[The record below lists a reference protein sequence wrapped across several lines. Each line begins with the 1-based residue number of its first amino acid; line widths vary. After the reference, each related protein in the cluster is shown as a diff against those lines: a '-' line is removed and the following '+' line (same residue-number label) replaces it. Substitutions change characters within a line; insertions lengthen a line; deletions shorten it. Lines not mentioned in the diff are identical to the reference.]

1 MGELIAG
8 QTTAMVITYN
18 EGPNLLRCLDGLRW
32 APRILI
38 VDSGSTDETLDIAR
52 QYSQADI
59 VERPFD
65 DFATQCNF
73 GLARIETRWVLSL
86 DADYQLSEALAAEIS
101 ALREDDVAGYSAAF
115 VYRMYGRPLRGSLY
129 PPRVVLYRKDGAA
142 YRNEGHA
149 HRVMIAG
156 RVATLRGKILLDD
169 RKALARWFPSQQ
181 HYARREADYLLAT
194 PRAGLGRADR
204 VRLMGWPAPILV
216 FFYTLIVKRCA
227 LDGWAGWLYVLQR
240 TFAEI
245 ALALEI
251 VDRRVRNR
259 APAEASGRERDEA
272 GRVSER
278 ADTL

>member
-52 QYSQADI
+52 QYSQAEI

-86 DADYQLSEALAAEIS
+86 DADYQLSEALVTEIS

-149 HRVMIAG
+149 HRVMITG
-156 RVATLRGKILLDD
+156 RVANLRGKILLDD
-169 RKALARWFPSQQ
+169 RKALARWFASQQ
-181 HYARREADYLLAT
+181 HYARREADYLLAA
-194 PRAGLGRADR
+194 PRADLGRADR
-204 VRLMGWPAPILV
+204 VRLMGWPAPVLV

-227 LDGWAGWLYVLQR
+227 LDGWAGWLYALQR

-259 APAEASGRERDEA
+259 APAETSDRERDEA

>member
-8 QTTAMVITYN
+8 QITAMVITYN
-18 EGPNLLRCLDGLRW
+18 EGPNLRRCLDGLRW
-32 APRILI
+32 APRILVI
-38 VDSGSTDETLDIAR
+38 DSGSTDETLDVAR
-52 QYSQADI
+52 QYSQVDI
-59 VERPFD
+59 VEQPFD

-73 GLARIETRWVLSL
+73 GLASIETRWVLSL
-86 DADYQLSEALAAEIS
+86 DADYQLSEALVAEIS
-101 ALREDDVAGYSAAF
+101 SLREDNVAGYSAAF

-129 PPRVVLYRKDGAA
+129 PPRVVLYRREGAA

-149 HRVMIAG
+149 HRIAIAG
-156 RVATLRGKILLDD
+156 RVGTLHGKILLDD
-169 RKALARWFPSQQ
+169 RKPLSRWFASQY
-181 HYARREADYLLAT
+181 HYAKREADYLLAT
-194 PRAGLGRADR
+194 PRTDLGRADR

-216 FFYTLIVKRCA
+216 FLYTLIVKRCV

-251 VDRRVRNR
+251 VDRRRGSR
-259 APAEASGRERDEA
+259 APAEATGTGHNAADRSP
-272 GRVSER
+272 ER